1 LVKKAQRRQ
10 FVKIWFE
17 FMHQPSERTI
27 LITGCSSGIGEHCAK
42 ALKADGWRVFV
53 TARKSEDIAALKLQ
67 GFETFYLDYTD
78 EDSIYTCV
86 EEVLAAT
93 GGTIDALFNNGA
105 YAQAGAVEDV
115 PTHIL
120 RAQFEANFF
129 GWHTLTRAIV
139 PVMRKQGHGRIVH
152 CSSILGRVA
161 MPFRGPYAATKFAL
175 EGLMLCLK
183 LELSDTNITVSMI
196 EPGAVKSKIA
206 TNALPHFENN
216 IDIEASPHRDAYQAQ
231 LKRLRQGGSESRW
244 KPGPEA
250 VMKVL
255 HHALNAK
262 HPRAHYVVTITAK
275 LGLLMQWA
283 LPRWLNY
290 RLLAHRG

>member
-1 LVKKAQRRQ
+1 MSHSPQR
-10 FVKIWFE
+10 
-17 FMHQPSERTI
+17 SI
-27 LITGCSSGIGEHCAK
+27 LITGCSSGIGQYCAK
-42 ALKADGWRVFV
+42 ALKAEGWRVFA
-53 TARKSEDIAALKLQ
+53 TARKQDDIYALKLH
-67 GFETFYLDYTD
+67 GLETLFLDYKD
-78 EDSIYTCV
+78 EASIHACLKS
-86 EEVLAAT
+86 VLAAT
-93 GGTIDALFNNGA
+93 GGTLDAVFNNGA
-105 YAQAGAVEDV
+105 YAQAGAVEDISTDV
-115 PTHIL
+115 L

-129 GWHTLTRAIV
+129 GWHSLTRAIV

-183 LELSDTNITVSMI
+183 LELAGTNISVSMI

-206 TNALPHFENN
+206 SNALPHFENN
-216 IDIEASPHRDAYQAQ
+216 INVDASPHRKAYQAQ

-255 HHALNAK
+255 DHALNSK
-262 HPRAHYVVTITAK
+262 NPRTHYVVTITAK

-283 LPRWLNY
+283 LPRRLNY
-290 RLLAHRG
+290 RLLAHRE

>member
-1 LVKKAQRRQ
+1 MPQISK
-10 FVKIWFE
+10 
-17 FMHQPSERTI
+17 RTI
-27 LITGCSSGIGEHCAK
+27 LITGCSSGIGNFCAQ
-42 ALKADGWRVFV
+42 ALKDDGWRVFV
-53 TARKSEDIAALKLQ
+53 TARKPEDIAALKTQ
-67 GFETFYLDYTD
+67 GFEAFFLDYTD
-78 EDSIYTCV
+78 ETSIHLCLA
-86 EEVLAAT
+86 EVLKAT
-93 GGTIDALFNNGA
+93 GGTLDALFNNGA

-115 PTHIL
+115 TTDVL
-120 RAQFEANFF
+120 RLQFEANFF

-161 MPFRGPYAATKFAL
+161 LPFRGPYAATKFAL
-175 EGLMLCLK
+175 EGLMLCMK
-183 LELSDTNITVSMI
+183 LELADTPISISFI

-216 IDIEASPHRDAYQAQ
+216 IDIENSPHCTAYQAQ
-231 LKRLRQGGSESRW
+231 LKRLRQGGVESRW

-255 HHALNAK
+255 RHALNAK
-262 HPRAHYVVTITAK
+262 HPRTHYVVTITAK
-275 LGLLMQWA
+275 FGLLLQWV
-283 LPRWLNY
+283 LPRRWNY

>member
-1 LVKKAQRRQ
+1 MNQINQR
-10 FVKIWFE
+10 
-17 FMHQPSERTI
+17 SI
-27 LITGCSSGIGEHCAK
+27 LITGCSSGIGEHCAQ
-42 ALKADGWRVFV
+42 ALKTDGWRVFV
-53 TARKSEDIAALKLQ
+53 TARKPADIEALKAR

-78 EDSIYTCV
+78 ENSIQACLAD
-86 EEVLAAT
+86 VLTAT
-93 GGTIDALFNNGA
+93 GGTLDAVFNNGA

-115 PTHIL
+115 PTHVL
-120 RAQFEANFF
+120 RTQFEANFF

-161 MPFRGPYAATKFAL
+161 IPFRGPYASTKFAL

-183 LELSDTNITVSMI
+183 LELAGTNISVSLI
-196 EPGAVKSKIA
+196 EPGAVISKIA
-206 TNALPHFENN
+206 TNALPHFEAN

-231 LKRLRQGGSESRW
+231 LTRLRQGGVVSRW

-255 HHALNAK
+255 HHALNSK
-262 HPRAHYVVTITAK
+262 HPHTHYVVTITAK

-283 LPRWLNY
+283 LPRWLTY
-290 RLLAHRG
+290 RLLAPRS

>member
-1 LVKKAQRRQ
+1 MPHQR
-10 FVKIWFE
+10 
-17 FMHQPSERTI
+17 SI
-27 LITGCSSGIGEHCAK
+27 LITGCSSGIGEYCAK
-42 ALKADGWRVFV
+42 VLKTEGWRVFA
-53 TARKSEDIAALKLQ
+53 TARKPEDIAALKAQ
-67 GFETFYLDYTD
+67 GLETFYLDYTD
-78 EDSIYTCV
+78 EASIHACLTD
-86 EEVLAAT
+86 VLAAT
-93 GGTIDALFNNGA
+93 EGTLDALFNNGA

-115 PTHIL
+115 PSDVL

-139 PVMRKQGHGRIVH
+139 PVMRRQGYGRIVH

-161 MPFRGPYAATKFAL
+161 LPFRGPYAATKFAL

-183 LELSDTNITVSMI
+183 LELADTAITISMI

-206 TNALPHFENN
+206 TNALAHFENN
-216 IDIEASPHRDAYQAQ
+216 IDIEASPHRVAYQAQ
-231 LKRLRQGGSESRW
+231 LARLRQGGVESRW

-262 HPRAHYVVTITAK
+262 RPKTHYVVTITAK
-275 LGLLMQWA
+275 LGLLLQWA

>member
-1 LVKKAQRRQ
+1 MTQINQR
-10 FVKIWFE
+10 
-17 FMHQPSERTI
+17 SI
-27 LITGCSSGIGEHCAK
+27 LITGCSSGIGAYCAQ
-42 ALKADGWRVFV
+42 ALKAEGWRVFA
-53 TARKSEDIAALKLQ
+53 TARKPDDIATLQ
-67 GFETFYLDYTD
+67 AGGFETFYLDYTD
-78 EDSIYTCV
+78 ETSILACV
-86 EEVLAAT
+86 SHVLEAT
-93 GGTIDALFNNGA
+93 GGTLDALFNNGA

-115 PTHIL
+115 QTNVL

-139 PVMRKQGHGRIVH
+139 PVMRRQGHGRIVH

-161 MPFRGPYAATKFAL
+161 LPFRGPYTAAKFAL

-183 LELSDTNITVSMI
+183 LELAETPITVSLI
-196 EPGAVKSKIA
+196 EPGAVKSEIA

-216 IDIEASPHRDAYQAQ
+216 IDIEASPHREAYQAQ
-231 LKRLRQGGSESRW
+231 LRRLRQGGVESRW

-262 HPRAHYVVTITAK
+262 RPKTHYVVTVTAK
-275 LGLLMQWA
+275 LGLLLQWA
-283 LPRWLNY
+283 LPRRLNY

>member
-1 LVKKAQRRQ
+1 MSAAPMR
-10 FVKIWFE
+10 
-17 FMHQPSERTI
+17 SI
-27 LITGCSSGIGEHCAK
+27 LITGCSSGIGKYCAL
-42 ALKADGWRVFV
+42 ALKDEGWRVFA
-53 TARKSEDIAALKLQ
+53 TARKPEDIAELKAFGLDA
-67 GFETFYLDYTD
+67 FYLNYTD
-78 EDSIYTCV
+78 EGSILSCLSG
-86 EEVLAAT
+86 VLAQT
-93 GGTIDALFNNGA
+93 GGTLDAVFNNGA

-115 PTHIL
+115 QTDVL

-139 PVMRKQGHGRIVH
+139 PIMRKQGSGRIIH

-161 MPFRGPYAATKFAL
+161 LPFRGPYVASKYAL

-183 LELSDTNITVSMI
+183 LELAVTPITISLIV
-196 EPGAVKSKIA
+196 PGAIISKIA
-206 TNALPHFENN
+206 TNALPHFEKN
-216 IDIEASPHRDAYQAQ
+216 IDIEASPHCAAYQAQ
-231 LKRLRQGGSESRW
+231 LARLRQGGVISKF

-255 HHALNAK
+255 RHALNAT
-262 HPRAHYVVTITAK
+262 HPKTHYVVTITANF
-275 LGLLMQWA
+275 GLLLQWA

>member
-1 LVKKAQRRQ
+1 MAEPQK
-10 FVKIWFE
+10 
-17 FMHQPSERTI
+17 RTI
-27 LITGCSSGIGEHCAK
+27 LITGCSSGIGEYCAK
-42 ALKADGWRVFV
+42 VLQSDGWRVFA
-53 TARKSEDIAALKLQ
+53 TARKPEDIAALKTQ

-78 EDSIYTCV
+78 ENSILVCLTD
-86 EEVLAAT
+86 VLAAT
-93 GGTIDALFNNGA
+93 GGTLDAVFNNGA

-115 PTHIL
+115 PTDVL

-139 PVMRKQGHGRIVH
+139 PVMRKQGYGRIVH

-161 MPFRGPYAATKFAL
+161 MPFRGPYAASKFAL

-183 LELSDTNITVSMI
+183 LELADTNITVSMI
-196 EPGAVKSKIA
+196 EPGAVISKIA

-216 IDIEASPHRDAYQAQ
+216 IDIEASPHRAAYQAQ
-231 LKRLRQGGSESRW
+231 LQRLRQGGVVSRW

-255 HHALNAK
+255 NHALNAK
-262 HPRAHYVVTITAK
+262 NPRAHYVVTITAK

>member
-1 LVKKAQRRQ
+1 M
-10 FVKIWFE
+10 F
-17 FMHQPSERTI
+17 T
-27 LITGCSSGIGEHCAK
+27 
-42 ALKADGWRVFV
+42 
-53 TARKSEDIAALKLQ
+53 TARKPEDIASLKTQ

-78 EDSIYTCV
+78 ENSIQTCIIS
-86 EEVLAAT
+86 VLAAT
-93 GGTIDALFNNGA
+93 GGTLDAVFNNGA

-115 PTHIL
+115 PTDVL

-129 GWHTLTRAIV
+129 GWHTLTRMIV

-161 MPFRGPYAATKFAL
+161 LPFRGPYAATKFAL

-183 LELSDTNITVSMI
+183 LELADTKISVSMI

-216 IDIEASPHRDAYQAQ
+216 IDIEASPHRAAYQAQ
-231 LKRLRQGGSESRW
+231 LKRLRQGGVESRW

-255 HHALNAK
+255 NHALNAK